1 LRNPQATNTNS
12 STSNHILSANLT
24 IPYTFMLALE
34 LHSKDIPAI
43 YERFAHEI
51 GAQSWKDRVS
61 SVKQEIKGN
70 PLLQSH
76 HLQESAIAFQLEKLR
91 ALQERYGR
99 VAVMAYN
106 DHSHYPAASFA
117 TQVLSV
123 IDASSSTLAER
134 FRARVRAGLR
144 TNPAD
149 LRALRLE
156 LMTATHFLRA
166 GKKVTWPEMSSQF
179 VEGQCVCDLLVED
192 MGPLGLELECKSF
205 SEDKGR
211 KITRREALEFFWL
224 VRSNHWKRLRAGT
237 TGVAVVM
244 TVQRKLPTAYKDR
257 VALASLVASEAL
269 SGQARILEMDGVT
282 VQTLFFDAPQFGAEL
297 RISGGEHNHQRRVL
311 DELTGTKNRETV
323 AMSTDAGGALVL
335 AIQSREDDTVMDA
348 IMRTLK
354 DSASTQF
361 TGQRAGMMVAGFDG
375 LSAEQLLNVVKQD
388 QYPEAVPTALR
399 MHASRF
405 LGSAGR
411 DHIVGAVFLSSSALR
426 PSVADTLDSGGI
438 AYSFPK
444 RESSFWS
451 DDFSDLFGRQG

>member
-1 LRNPQATNTNS
+1 
-12 STSNHILSANLT
+12 
-24 IPYTFMLALE
+24 MLALE
-34 LHSKDIPAI
+34 LNTRDIPAI

-51 GAQSWKDRVS
+51 GVRSWKERVS

-70 PLLQSH
+70 PFLQRH
-76 HLQESAIAFQLEKLR
+76 HLQESAIAFQLEQLR
-91 ALQERYGR
+91 ELQQRFGG
-99 VAVMAYN
+99 AVVLAYN

-117 TQVLSV
+117 AQVLSV

-166 GKKVTWPEMSSQF
+166 GNKVTWPEMSSQYI
-179 VEGQCVCDLLVED
+179 EGQRVCDLLVED
-192 MGPLGLELECKSF
+192 LGPLGLELECKSF

-237 TGVAVVM
+237 TGVAVLM
-244 TVQRKLPTAYKDR
+244 TVQRKLSTAYKDR
-257 VALASLVASEAL
+257 VALANLVASQAL
-269 SGQARILEMDGVT
+269 SGQARVLEMDGVT

-297 RISGGEHNHQRRVL
+297 RMSGGEHGHQRRVL
-311 DELTGTKNRETV
+311 DELTGTTNKETV
-323 AMSTDAGGALVL
+323 AMSADAGGALVL
-335 AIQSREDDTVMDA
+335 AIQSREDDTVMDT
-348 IMRTLK
+348 IVRTLK

-361 TGQRAGMMVAGFDG
+361 TGQRAGMMVAGLDG
-375 LSAEQLLNVVKQD
+375 LSAEQLLNVATQD
-388 QYPEAVPTALR
+388 QDPEAVPTALR

-411 DHIVGAVFLSSSALR
+411 DHIVGAVFLSSSGLR
-426 PSVADTLDSGGI
+426 PAVADTLDSGGT
-438 AYSFPK
+438 AYNFPK

-451 DDFSDLFGRQG
+451 DDFSGLFGRQG